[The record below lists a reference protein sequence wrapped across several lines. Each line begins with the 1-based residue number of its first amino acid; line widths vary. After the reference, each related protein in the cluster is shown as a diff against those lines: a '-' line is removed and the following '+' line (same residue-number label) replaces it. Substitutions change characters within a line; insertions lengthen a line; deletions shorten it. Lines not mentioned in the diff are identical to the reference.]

1 MAEPIKF
8 TELTNAGV
16 LNLSAIMA
24 IVQEQAG
31 ELVSLQCSM
40 AQVAEL
46 VAQGAEYNEL
56 TTEHKTI
63 IAAINEISA
72 GGGGGGAYFFTSGEA
87 TAALVREKYNSG
99 LMCFLVASDGTIY
112 PLTAVDS
119 EYIQSELVEGVFFAK
134 AFGYDG
140 EINVTIKYIEDDA
153 GTEVKSLN
161 FTGVSKSQI
170 TNDMS
175 ETNGKIPTDNAVRS
189 YVTNYI
195 TGQLNAKADTS
206 LENIN
211 EAGEQKIRDI
221 AGGGGGGG
229 GSVVDITPILTAD
242 SDQVITNAPTF
253 YNGKFKWFVFKSDVN
268 DYAYP
273 DEVPSP
279 KLAYIGY
286 DFLEPQSVVA
296 VKVRYIPESN
306 NITNLKVI
314 ASNDGETWEDLTPV
328 ENIGGG
334 NTNYWYTF
342 LFGAPKTF
350 RMFAVQFGEYRN
362 YAKLGAIRFMGMKTP
377 PVDVQINGIS
387 IVDSNNVANIP
398 VLKNNVRYVGLIRT
412 DSGYGLATN
421 DDGFTYVNSANADL
435 IARRDETGLSTQS
448 ERRPI
453 PPKHLDY
460 AVKTAMCD
468 GKGAG
473 WTDAEKANARARL
486 GAASA
491 INFVDVNV
499 PSKMYVSVT
508 AAAGVPI
515 NGVLNVLGLGTEDIA
530 QASIVD
536 ARPASFTLCI
546 SVSSP
551 MNVRIYYY

>member
-46 VAQGAEYNEL
+46 VAQGVEYNEL
-56 TTEHKTI
+56 TTEQKTL
-63 IAAINEISA
+63 IAAINEIAA
-72 GGGGGGAYFFTSGEA
+72 GGGGGGAYFFNAGEA
-87 TAALVREKYNSG
+87 TAAQIRGKYNNG

-112 PLTAVDS
+112 PLTAVNS

-140 EINVTIKYIEDDA
+140 NINVTIKYIEDDA

-175 ETNGKIPTDNAVRS
+175 ETNGKIPTDTAVRS

-342 LFGAPKTF
+342 LFGTPKTY

-377 PVDVQINGIS
+377 PVDVQINGTS

-398 VLKNNVRYVGLIRT
+398 FATASNGGVVTVTPN
-412 DSGYGLATN
+412 DYGLVMNNGQLRTS
-421 DDGFTYVNSANADL
+421 GCSNAD
-435 IARRDETGLSTQS
+435 IDARTNYWKPMVPRT
-448 ERRPI
+448 
-453 PPKHLDY
+453 LDY
-460 AVKTAMCD
+460 AVKAAMCD
-468 GKGAG
+468 GKGAA
-473 WTDAEKANARARL
+473 WTDTEKANARARI

-491 INFVDVNV
+491 ISFVDVNV

-546 SVSSP
+546 TVGSP

>member
-63 IAAINEISA
+63 IDAINEIAA
-72 GGGGGGAYFFTSGEA
+72 GGGGGGAYFFNAGEA
-87 TAALVREKYNSG
+87 TAAQIREKYNSG

-119 EYIQSELVEGVFFAK
+119 EYIQSELVPGVFFAK

-153 GTEVKSLN
+153 GTEVKSLTI
-161 FTGVSKSQI
+161 TGVSKSQI

-175 ETNGKIPTDNAVRS
+175 ETSGKIPTDNAVRS

-221 AGGGGGGG
+221 AGGGGG

-314 ASNDGETWEDLTPV
+314 ASNDGETWADLTPV

-362 YAKLGAIRFMGMKTP
+362 YAKLGSIRFMGMKTP
-377 PVDVQINGIS
+377 PVDVQINGES

-398 VLKNNVRYVGLIRT
+398 KASQTVMG
-412 DSGYGLATN
+412 
-421 DDGFTYVNSANADL
+421 
-435 IARRDETGLSTQS
+435 
-448 ERRPI
+448 
-453 PPKHLDY
+453 
-460 AVKTAMCD
+460 AVKPYGACFYVDGNDRLLLNDASIEYINNRTWNAPITAHNLDLAIKQAMCD
-468 GKGAG
+468 GKGAS
-473 WTDAEKANARARL
+473 WTDAEKASARTRL

-546 SVSSP
+546 TVSSP

>member
-1 MAEPIKF
+1 MAESINF
-8 TELTNAGV
+8 TGLANVGELS
-16 LNLSAIMA
+16 LSAIMA
-24 IVQEQAG
+24 IVQEQGG
-31 ELVSLQCSM
+31 ELVSLQASM

-46 VAQGAEYNEL
+46 IAKGTEYNEL
-56 TTEHKTI
+56 TTEQKTL
-63 IAAINEISA
+63 IAAINEIA
-72 GGGGGGAYFFTSGEA
+72 AGGGGGGGGAYFFNAGEA
-87 TAALVREKYNSG
+87 TAAQIRGKYNNG

-119 EYIQSELVEGVFFAK
+119 EYIQSELVPGVFFAK

-153 GTEVKSLN
+153 GTEVKSLTI
-161 FTGVSKSQI
+161 TGVPKSQI

-362 YAKLGAIRFMGMKTP
+362 YAKLGSIRFMGMKTP
-377 PVDVQINGIS
+377 PVDVQINGTS

-398 VLKNNVRYVGLIRT
+398 YATTTKGGVIKNY
-412 DSGYGLATN
+412 SGYAMWISSDNGIPYA
-421 DDGFTYVNSANADL
+421 
-435 IARRDETGLSTQS
+435 IQRTQS
-448 ERRPI
+448 QYNSDNVNAFI
-453 PPKHLDY
+453 
-460 AVKTAMCD
+460 
-468 GKGAG
+468 GKGTLENIKTDVVRRALTDNTQAD
-473 WTDAEKANARARL
+473 WTESEKASARSRI
-486 GAASA
+486 GASGN
-491 INFVDVNV
+491 IIQYVDVSV
-499 PSKMYVSVT
+499 PSKMYVSVA

-546 SVSSP
+546 TVSSP